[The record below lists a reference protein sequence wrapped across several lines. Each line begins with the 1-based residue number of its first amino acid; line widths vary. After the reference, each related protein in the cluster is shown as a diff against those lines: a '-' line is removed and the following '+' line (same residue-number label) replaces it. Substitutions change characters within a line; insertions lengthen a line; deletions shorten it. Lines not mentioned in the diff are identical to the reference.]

1 MSGQRQQSEDY
12 EALHKAVMKAV
23 EYSDE
28 VQEILYFLYPH
39 VETCEKILANLSN
52 YVEEFIQ
59 QLPEGSA
66 LAGPAASS
74 QPLPKVEQGAE
85 AGNVAPGPDEVAA
98 ENRDA
103 AEFEAYLRKQLD
115 DADWLKPEDSE
126 ERRGERS
133 S

>member
-1 MSGQRQQSEDY
+1 MSGQRQPSEDY

-23 EYSDE
+23 EYSEE

-59 QLPEGSA
+59 RLPTVSTPT
-66 LAGPAASS
+66 GPAASS
-74 QPLPKVEQGAE
+74 QPLPKVEQGAQ
-85 AGNVAPGPDEVAA
+85 AGKVAPMAQDVAA
-98 ENRDA
+98 ENPDA

-115 DADWLKPEDSE
+115 DADWLKPEDSG